1 MVNRIG
7 IRKEDKDTTEKR
19 APLTPAQV
27 EKLIREFQVEVV
39 VEPSPQRIFSDS
51 EYRQAGAI
59 ISDDLRDCNIIF
71 GVKEIPSHN
80 FLPKHTYC
88 FFSHTIKGQD
98 YNMPMLKRML
108 DLRDTLI
115 DYEKVTD
122 ENGRRLIFFGRF
134 AGYAGMIDTLWAFGQ
149 RLKWEKINTPFAEIK
164 QALNYPSLEAAKQA
178 VREVGEKITRDG
190 IPNDLLP
197 LICGFAGYG
206 QVSQGAQEI
215 FDLLPVEEIPAQ
227 ELAAFVQKGNF
238 SPNKV
243 YKVVFKES
251 DMVLPKNPQDTF
263 NLQDYYQYPEK
274 YRGRFEE
281 YLPYLTILVN
291 GIYWEPKYPR
301 LVTRRYLKQMFAD
314 GKQPRLRVIGDITC
328 DIEGSIE
335 CNLKATK
342 SSNPIYVYDP
352 QSETIQDGYEGNG
365 PVVLAVDKLHSE
377 LPREASA
384 TFGEALLPFVPALA
398 KADYNVPFPQLD
410 IPPEFKRAVI
420 AHDGQLT
427 PDYKYL
433 KDFLKL
439 NS

>member
-19 APLTPAQV
+19 APLTPAHV

-59 ISDDLRDCNIIF
+59 ISDDLGDCNIIF

-149 RLKWEKINTPFAEIK
+149 RLKWEKIDTPFAEIK

-178 VREVGEKITRDG
+178 VREVGEKIARDG
-190 IPNDLLP
+190 IPNALLP

-227 ELAAFVQKGNF
+227 ELAAFVQKGDF

-251 DMVLPKNPQDTF
+251 DMVRPKNPQDAF
-263 NLQDYYQYPEK
+263 ELQDYYRHPEK
-274 YRGRFEE
+274 YQGRFEE

-301 LVTRRYLKQMFAD
+301 LVTKRYLKQMFAD

-342 SSNPIYVYDP
+342 STNPIYVYDP
-352 QSETIQDGYEGNG
+352 QKETIRDGYEGHG
-365 PVVLAVDKLHSE
+365 PVVLAVDKLPSE

-433 KDFLKL
+433 KEFLK
-439 NS
+439 

>member
-19 APLTPAQV
+19 APLTPAHV

-59 ISDDLRDCNIIF
+59 ISDDLCDCNIIF

-149 RLKWEKINTPFAEIK
+149 RLKWEKIDTPFAEIK

-178 VREVGEKITRDG
+178 VREVGEKIARDG
-190 IPNDLLP
+190 IPNALLP

-227 ELAAFVQKGNF
+227 ELAAFVQKGDF

-251 DMVLPKNPQDTF
+251 DMVRPKNPQDAF
-263 NLQDYYQYPEK
+263 ELQDYYRHPEK
-274 YRGRFEE
+274 YQGRFEE

-301 LVTRRYLKQMFAD
+301 LVTKRYLKQMFAD

-342 SSNPIYVYDP
+342 STNPIYVYDP
-352 QSETIQDGYEGNG
+352 QKEAIRDGYEGHG
-365 PVVLAVDKLHSE
+365 PVVLAVDKLPSE

-433 KDFLKL
+433 KEFLK
-439 NS
+439 